1 MNKTKQKL
9 NGKKSKTE
17 SEKIE
22 RNKVILMN
30 QSQKNGMT
38 LERNHLILLRN
49 NMLSVLTPLGKI
61 DSSLMNKEDLPWK
74 LYSTSKI
81 SGRKLSTRISQ
92 EIETEN

>member
-17 SEKIE
+17 LEKIE

-49 NMLSVLTPLGKI
+49 NMLSALTPLVKI
-61 DSSLMNKEDLPWK
+61 DNSLMNKGDLPWR
-74 LYSTSKI
+74 LYLTSKT
-81 SGRKLSTRISQ
+81 SGRKLSTKISQ